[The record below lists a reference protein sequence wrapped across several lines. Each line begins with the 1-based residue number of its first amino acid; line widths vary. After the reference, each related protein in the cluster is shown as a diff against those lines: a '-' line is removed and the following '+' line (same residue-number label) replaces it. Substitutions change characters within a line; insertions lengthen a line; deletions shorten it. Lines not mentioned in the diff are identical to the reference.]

1 MGPTKK
7 KILLLLLGGVALG
20 CAYLPHQQRR
30 VLRDISRE
38 WKRIDRQKLQN
49 DTSALYKSKLIVL
62 KQNPDGSY
70 RYTLSDKG
78 KSKALTYKFQK
89 MKIPKHKW
97 DKKWRLV
104 SFDIPEDYRKGRD
117 ALRQKLRLLGFR
129 ELQKSVFVF
138 PFECRKEIE
147 FVAEFFGVRK
157 YVRYGILE
165 FIDND
170 RQLRKIFKLL

>member
-1 MGPTKK
+1 MGSTKK

-20 CAYLPHQQRR
+20 CAYLPRQQRR
-30 VLRDISRE
+30 VLRDIGRE
-38 WKRIDRQKLQN
+38 WKRIDRQKLQRN
-49 DTSALYKSKLIVL
+49 TNALYKSKLVVL
-62 KQNPDGSY
+62 EQNSDGSY

-78 KSKALTYKFQK
+78 KSKALTYKFQE

-97 DKKWRLV
+97 DKKWRFV
-104 SFDIPEDYRKGRD
+104 GFDIPEDYRKGRD

-138 PFECRKEIE
+138 PFECQKEIE

-157 YVRYGILE
+157 YIRYGILE

-170 RQLRKIFKLL
+170 HQLRKIFKLL